1 MSVAQPQVSW
11 DSRPV
16 ISRLRRHQLH
26 KVLIARRIPF
36 DPDAPKTQLL
46 KVLEANRIDLNQP
59 VPELDWQVVH
69 GKDENGFPT
78 QELYPVSELHE
89 SARLQSE
96 GKVIN
101 YDQIIA
107 DRAKAQ
113 EEVKLKTDVV
123 ETQNAMINQ
132 LMARLESLEKRA
144 IPYSSMSPP
153 QLKRLAIQQGIDI
166 TGLRSKVD
174 LIAAL
179 EA

>member
-1 MSVAQPQVSW
+1 MSVTQPQVST

-16 ISRLRRHQLH
+16 VSRLRRHQLH

-46 KVLEANRIDLNQP
+46 SVLEANRVDLNQRL
-59 VPELDWQVVH
+59 PELDWRVVN

-78 QELYPVSELHE
+78 QEIYPVSEMHE
-89 SARLQSE
+89 TARLAAE
-96 GKVIN
+96 GRVIN
-101 YDQIIA
+101 YDKIIA
-107 DRAKAQ
+107 ERAAAQ
-113 EEVKLKTDVV
+113 EEAKLKTDVV
-123 ETQNAMINQ
+123 ETQNAMITQ

-144 IPYSSMSPP
+144 IPYTSMSPP

-166 TGLRSKVD
+166 TGLKTKVE

-179 EA
+179 EG